1 MTNTGLN
8 GPYTLSEETINKVV
22 TQTSPGIYV
31 LGHSENNTFYVKY
44 VGRSDND
51 VSSRL
56 KDWIGKYSQ
65 FKFGYFGSPKAAFD
79 KECMIYHD
87 FGGPIGQLDN
97 KIHPQRPENTD
108 WQCPK
113 CNVFGKTW

>member
-1 MTNTGLN
+1 MANTGLN
-8 GPYTLSEETINKVV
+8 GPYTLSEKTIDRVI
-22 TQTSPGIYV
+22 TQTSPGTYV
-31 LGHSENNTFYVKY
+31 LGYSENSTFYVKY

-51 VSSRL
+51 INSRL
-56 KDWIGKYSQ
+56 RDWVGKYSQ

-79 KECMIYHD
+79 RECTIYHD
-87 FGGPIGQLDN
+87 FGASEQLDN

-113 CNVFGKTW
+113 CNVFARAW